1 MPLSAMR
8 DSPAGAIGEGPSALA
23 RSGPVGQD
31 RLKPTLGAAIGHT
44 TLIPDLDVDTEYRLL
59 QERLDRNVTG
69 APASEAM
76 MRVLRLLFNPE
87 EAHIAR
93 RLPQLVALPAL
104 ARKLEVDHEE
114 LGERI
119 TSMAERGLVLDFE
132 RDGTRYVVATP
143 VVIGFFEFTFMR
155 SRPDAPMDEYA
166 QAFAALFEEE
176 GFARSIFT
184 GTTQIGRSFVR
195 EEVLP
200 DGDTEILDWER
211 ATEVVRTADAV
222 AVSLCPCRTDATL
235 RGEGCDA
242 PTRTCLTFGN
252 SARVMA
258 RAGIAEP
265 ITNVEAMEILLE
277 AKEAG
282 LAQTGDN
289 VRNEVSH
296 LCNCCGCCCGM
307 MRGIKRF
314 SIYDGIVP
322 SNWMATID
330 HGKCRGCA
338 TCAKACPAEAITVV
352 SSEGKGLR
360 KNWALIDGARCL
372 GCGVCG
378 DVCRWDAHG
387 MELRE
392 DRPFVPAD
400 TMERVAMMA
409 IERGKLGDLLY
420 DNVGSGL
427 GRTVAH
433 TLSLIERM
441 PPWKAAMA
449 VKPLRSAFLGKLV
462 GQIRAR
468 APV

>member
-1 MPLSAMR
+1 M
-8 DSPAGAIGEGPSALA
+8 
-23 RSGPVGQD
+23 
-31 RLKPTLGAAIGHT
+31 GHT
-44 TLIPDLDVDTEYRLL
+44 TLIPNLDLDVEYRLL

-76 MRVLRLLFNPE
+76 MRVLRLLFTPE

-93 RLPQLVALPAL
+93 SLPQLISLPKL
-104 ARKLEVDHEE
+104 ARKLDVDPEE

-132 RDGTRYVVATP
+132 REGIRYVVATP

-155 SRPDAPMDEYA
+155 PRPGAPMEEYA
-166 QAFAALFEEE
+166 EAFGALFEEE
-176 GFARSIFT
+176 DFARSIFT
-184 GTTQIGRSFVR
+184 GKTQVGRSFVR

-200 DGDTEILDWER
+200 DGQTEILDWER
-211 ATEVVRTADAV
+211 ATEVVRTAESV

-235 RGEGCDA
+235 RVEGCDA
-242 PTRTCLTFGN
+242 PTRTCLTLGN
-252 SARVMA
+252 SAEVMV
-258 RAGIAEP
+258 RAGLAEA
-265 ITNVEAMEILLE
+265 ITNAEAMEILEE
-277 AKEAG
+277 AKAAG

-289 VRNEVSH
+289 VRNQVSY

-330 HGKCRGCA
+330 LSKCRGCA
-338 TCAKACPAEAITVV
+338 VCAKACPADAITVV
-352 SSEGKGLR
+352 PSEGKGLR
-360 KNWALIDGARCL
+360 RNWSLVDPARCL

-387 MELRE
+387 MELRD
-392 DRPFVPAD
+392 DRPFIPAD
-400 TMERVAMMA
+400 TMERVALMA

-420 DNVGSGL
+420 DNIGSSL
-427 GRTVAH
+427 GRTVGHA
-433 TLSLIERM
+433 LSLIERM
-441 PPWKAAMA
+441 PPWKVATAIQ
-449 VKPLRSAFLGKLV
+449 PLRSVFLNRLLGV
-462 GQIRAR
+462 IRAR
-468 APV
+468 ATV

>member
-1 MPLSAMR
+1 LTA
-8 DSPAGAIGEGPSALA
+8 
-23 RSGPVGQD
+23 
-31 RLKPTLGAAIGHT
+31 
-44 TLIPDLDVDTEYRLL
+44 DTEYRLL
-59 QERLDRNVTG
+59 QKRLDRNVTG
-69 APASEAM
+69 APHSEAM
-76 MRVLRLLFNPE
+76 MRVLKLLFSPE

-93 RLPQLVALPAL
+93 RLPQLISLQKL
-104 ARKLEVDHEE
+104 AERLEVDLDE

-132 RDGTRYVVATP
+132 RDGIRYVLPTP

-155 SRPDAPMDEYA
+155 PRPELPMEEYA
-166 QAFAALFEEE
+166 EAFEALFEEE
-176 GFARSIFT
+176 DFAKSVFA
-184 GTTQIGRSFVR
+184 GSTQIGRSFVR

-211 ATEVVRTADAV
+211 ATEIVRTADAV
-222 AVSLCPCRTDATL
+222 AVSLCPCRTDANL

-242 PTRTCLTFGN
+242 PTRTCLMFGN
-252 SARVMA
+252 SARVMT
-258 RAGIAEP
+258 RAGIAET
-265 ITNVEAMEILLE
+265 ISNDEAMEILIE
-277 AKEAG
+277 AKAAG

-289 VRNEVSH
+289 VRNDISY

-307 MRGIKRF
+307 MRTIKQF
-314 SIYDGIVP
+314 DIYNGVVP

-330 HGKCRGCA
+330 LGKCRGCT
-338 TCAKACPAEAITVV
+338 TCAQACPAGAITVEP
-352 SSEGKGLR
+352 SEGKGLR
-360 KNWALIDGARCL
+360 RNWARVDPTRCL

-387 MELRE
+387 MELRD

-400 TMERVAMMA
+400 TFERVALMA

-449 VKPLRSAFLGKLV
+449 VKPLRSVFLNKLLGEV
-462 GQIRAR
+462 RAR
-468 APV
+468 SPR

>member
-1 MPLSAMR
+1 
-8 DSPAGAIGEGPSALA
+8 
-23 RSGPVGQD
+23 
-31 RLKPTLGAAIGHT
+31 
-44 TLIPDLDVDTEYRLL
+44 LL

-69 APASEAM
+69 APVSAAM
-76 MRVLRLLFNPE
+76 MRVLRLLFTPD

-93 RLPQLVALPAL
+93 RLPQLISLPKL
-104 ARKLEVDHEE
+104 AKNLDVDPEE

-132 RDGTRYVVATP
+132 RKGIRYVVPTP

-155 SRPDAPMDEYA
+155 PRPEAPMEDYA
-166 QAFAALFEEE
+166 EAFEALFDE
-176 GFARSIFT
+176 GDFVRTIFAGS
-184 GTTQIGRSFVR
+184 TQIGRSFVR

-200 DGDTEILDWER
+200 VGETEILDWER
-211 ATEVVRTADAV
+211 ATQVVRTAEAV
-222 AVSLCPCRTDATL
+222 AVSLCPCRTEAQV

-242 PTRTCLTFGN
+242 PTRTCLTFGIT
-252 SARVMA
+252 ARVLV

-265 ITNVEAMEILLE
+265 IGNEEAMEILE
-277 AKEAG
+277 GAKEAG

-289 VRNEVSH
+289 VRDEVSY

-307 MRGIKRF
+307 MRSIKRF

-352 SSEGKGLR
+352 PSEGRGLR
-360 KNWALIDGARCL
+360 KNWALVDPARCL

-387 MELRE
+387 MEARD

-400 TMERVAMMA
+400 TMERVAIMA

-420 DNVGSGL
+420 DNVGSSL

-433 TLSLIERM
+433 ILSLIERM

-449 VKPLRSAFLGKLV
+449 IKPLRSVFLDKLL
-462 GQIRAR
+462 GQVRAR
-468 APV
+468 LPG

>member
-1 MPLSAMR
+1 M
-8 DSPAGAIGEGPSALA
+8 
-23 RSGPVGQD
+23 
-31 RLKPTLGAAIGHT
+31 GHVT
-44 TLIPDLDVDTEYRLL
+44 MIANLDADAEYRLL

-69 APASEAM
+69 APESEAM
-76 MRVLRLLFNPE
+76 MRVLRLLFTPE

-93 RLPQLVALPAL
+93 RLPQLISLPKL
-104 ARKLEVDHEE
+104 AERLAVDVDG

-119 TSMAERGLVLDFE
+119 TSMAERGLLLDFE
-132 RDGTRYVVATP
+132 RKGIRYVVATP

-155 SRPDAPMDEYA
+155 PRPGAPMEEYA
-166 QAFAALFEEE
+166 EAFEVLFDEEE
-176 GFARSIFT
+176 DFVRSIFA

-200 DGDTEILDWER
+200 DGGTEILDWER
-211 ATEVVRTADAV
+211 ATEVVRTAETV
-222 AVSLCPCRTDATL
+222 AVSLCPCRTEAHLTGD
-235 RGEGCDA
+235 GCDA
-242 PTRTCLTFGN
+242 PIRTCLSFGT
-252 SARVMA
+252 SARVMV
-258 RAGIAEP
+258 RAGIAEAV
-265 ITNVEAMEILLE
+265 TNEEAMEILVG

-289 VRNEVSH
+289 VRDEVSY

-307 MRGIKRF
+307 MRSIKRF

-322 SNWMATID
+322 SNWLATID
-330 HGKCRGCA
+330 HTRCRGCT

-352 SSEGKGLR
+352 PSEGRGLR
-360 KNWALIDGARCL
+360 KNWALIDPARCL

-387 MELRE
+387 MEPRA
-392 DRPFVPAD
+392 DRPFIPAD
-400 TMERVAMMA
+400 TMERVALMA

-420 DNVGSGL
+420 DNVGGGL

-433 TLSLIERM
+433 ALSLIERM

-449 VKPLRSAFLGKLV
+449 IKPLRSVFLNKALD
-462 GQIRAR
+462 QIRAR
-468 APV
+468 VPV